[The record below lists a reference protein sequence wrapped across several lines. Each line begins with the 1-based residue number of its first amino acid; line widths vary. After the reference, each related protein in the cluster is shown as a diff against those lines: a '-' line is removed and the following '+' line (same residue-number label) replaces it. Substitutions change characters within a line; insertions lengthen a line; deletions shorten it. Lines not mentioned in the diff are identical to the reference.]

1 MDVSKA
7 DQLITRALDEND
19 EWLSVVPDD
28 YRRFSSVPIKIPF
41 FGILIMIFGFLVAW
55 NDGDASITK
64 PLPQQLYIILAGLGL
79 FLFSSILNKLQ
90 YKEIRWIQN
99 ERTFIVFKKG
109 IIGSIFLEMVYHV
122 EDGDKLSLDQET
134 LIQEALGHWED
145 SSDGESE
152 HKTETTYWLTI
163 ERSNGNLV
171 KTVLG
176 DDVLLGSKNQVS
188 EIKKFILSH
197 S

>member
-1 MDVSKA
+1 MDMSEA
-7 DQLITRALDEND
+7 DQLITRAIDEHN
-19 EWLSVVPDD
+19 EWLNVDFDD
-28 YRRFSSVPIKIPF
+28 YRRFSDVPVKVPL
-41 FGILIMIFGFLVAW
+41 FGILMMIFGFILGPL

-64 PLPQQLYIILAGLGL
+64 PLPEQLYIGLAGLGV
-79 FLFSSILNKLQ
+79 FLFSLILIKLQ
-90 YKEIRWIQN
+90 YKEIRWIKN
-99 ERTFIVFKKG
+99 ERTFIIFSKG
-109 IIGSIFLEMVYHV
+109 IGSHYLKMVYHV

-134 LIQEALGHWED
+134 LGHWED
-145 SSDGESE
+145 SPDDESE
-152 HKTETTYWLTI
+152 YKTETTYWLTI

-188 EIKKFILSH
+188 DIKKFILSH

>member
-1 MDVSKA
+1 MSKA
-7 DQLITRALDEND
+7 EQLITRAVDENN

-79 FLFSSILNKLQ
+79 FLFSLILNKLQ

-134 LIQEALGHWED
+134 LVQEALGHWED
-145 SSDGESE
+145 SPDGESE
-152 HKTETTYWLTI
+152 HKAETTYWLTI
-163 ERSNGNLV
+163 ERSNGKLV

>member
-1 MDVSKA
+1 MSKA
-7 DQLITRALDEND
+7 EQLITRAVDENN

-79 FLFSSILNKLQ
+79 FLFSLILNKLQ

-99 ERTFIVFKKG
+99 ERTFIVFNKG
-109 IIGSIFLEMVYHV
+109 IIGSIFPEMVYHV
-122 EDGDKLSLDQET
+122 EDGDKLSLYQEA
-134 LIQEALGHWED
+134 LVQEALGHWED
-145 SSDGESE
+145 SPDGESE
-152 HKTETTYWLTI
+152 YKTETTYWLTI
-163 ERSNGNLV
+163 KRSNGKLV

>member
-1 MDVSKA
+1 MSKA
-7 DQLITRALDEND
+7 EQLITRAVDENN

-134 LIQEALGHWED
+134 LVQETLGHWED

-152 HKTETTYWLTI
+152 YKTETTYWLTI

>member
-1 MDVSKA
+1 MSKA
-7 DQLITRALDEND
+7 EQLITRAFDENN

-28 YRRFSSVPIKIPF
+28 YRRISSIPIIIPF
-41 FGILIMIFGFLVAW
+41 FGILIMIIGIC
-55 NDGDASITK
+55 NDLDDALMMK
-64 PLPQQLYIILAGLGL
+64 PPPQQLYIILAGLGL
-79 FLFSSILNKLQ
+79 FLFSLLLIKLQ

-99 ERTFIVFKKG
+99 ERTFIVFNKG

-122 EDGDKLSLDQET
+122 EDGDKLSLGQET
-134 LIQEALGHWED
+134 LGHWED
-145 SSDGESE
+145 STDGESE
-152 HKTETTYWLTI
+152 YKTETTYWLTI

-188 EIKKFILSH
+188 DIKKFILSH

>member
-1 MDVSKA
+1 MSKS
-7 DQLITRALDEND
+7 DQLITRAIDEHI
-19 EWLSVVPDD
+19 EWLNVDFDD
-28 YRRFSSVPIKIPF
+28 YRRFSSVPVKVPF
-41 FGILIMIFGFLVAW
+41 FGILLIIFGFLVAW

-64 PLPQQLYIILAGLGL
+64 PLPQQLYIILSGLGL
-79 FLFSSILNKLQ
+79 FLFSLLLIKLQ

-99 ERTFIVFKKG
+99 ERTFIVFNKG

-134 LIQEALGHWED
+134 LVQEALGHWED
-145 SSDGESE
+145 SPDGESE
-152 HKTETTYWLTI
+152 HNAETTYWLTI
-163 ERSNGNLV
+163 ERSNGKLV

>member
-1 MDVSKA
+1 MSKA
-7 DQLITRALDEND
+7 EQLITRAVDENN

-79 FLFSSILNKLQ
+79 FLFSLILNKLQ

-99 ERTFIVFKKG
+99 ERTFIVFNKG

-134 LIQEALGHWED
+134 LVQETLGHWED

-152 HKTETTYWLTI
+152 YKTETTYWLTI

-188 EIKKFILSH
+188 DIRKFILSH
-197 S
+197 T

>member
-1 MDVSKA
+1 MSKA
-7 DQLITRALDEND
+7 EKLITRAVDENN

-134 LIQEALGHWED
+134 LGHWKD
-145 SSDGESE
+145 SPGGESSE
-152 HKTETTYWLTI
+152 YKEETTYWLTI

>member
-1 MDVSKA
+1 MSKA
-7 DQLITRALDEND
+7 EQLITRAVDENN

-79 FLFSSILNKLQ
+79 FLFSLILNKLQ

-99 ERTFIVFKKG
+99 ERTFIVFNKG

-122 EDGDKLSLDQET
+122 EDGDKLSLDKET
-134 LIQEALGHWED
+134 LGHWKY

-152 HKTETTYWLTI
+152 YKTDTTYWLTI

-188 EIKKFILSH
+188 DIKKFILSH

>member
-1 MDVSKA
+1 MSKA
-7 DQLITRALDEND
+7 EQLITRAIDENN

-28 YRRFSSVPIKIPF
+28 YKRFSSVPIKIPF

-79 FLFSSILNKLQ
+79 FLFSLILNKLQ

-99 ERTFIVFKKG
+99 ERTFIVFNKG

-134 LIQEALGHWED
+134 LVQEALGHWED
-145 SSDGESE
+145 SPDGESE
-152 HKTETTYWLTI
+152 HNAETTYWLTI
-163 ERSNGNLV
+163 ERSNGKLV

>member
-1 MDVSKA
+1 M
-7 DQLITRALDEND
+7 
-19 EWLSVVPDD
+19 
-28 YRRFSSVPIKIPF
+28 
-41 FGILIMIFGFLVAW
+41 
-55 NDGDASITK
+55 SI
-64 PLPQQLYIILAGLGL
+64 IIRI
-79 FLFSSILNKLQ
+79 SSI
-90 YKEIRWIQN
+90 
-99 ERTFIVFKKG
+99 RTSCIVPVNSNQIGISQVGISQVG

-134 LIQEALGHWED
+134 LGHWKD
-145 SSDGESE
+145 SPGGESSE
-152 HKTETTYWLTI
+152 YKEETTYWLTI

-188 EIKKFILSH
+188 DIKKFILSH

>member
-1 MDVSKA
+1 MSKA
-7 DQLITRALDEND
+7 EQLITRAIDENN

-79 FLFSSILNKLQ
+79 FLFSLILNKLQ

-134 LIQEALGHWED
+134 LVQEALGHWED
-145 SSDGESE
+145 SPDGESE
-152 HKTETTYWLTI
+152 HNAETTYWLTI
-163 ERSNGNLV
+163 ERSNGKLV

>member
-1 MDVSKA
+1 MSKTE
-7 DQLITRALDEND
+7 QLITRAFDENN

-28 YRRFSSVPIKIPF
+28 YRRISSIPILIPF
-41 FGILIMIFGFLVAW
+41 IGILIIIIGIY
-55 NDGDASITK
+55 NDLDDALMMK
-64 PLPQQLYIILAGLGL
+64 PPPQQLYTILAGLGL
-79 FLFSSILNKLQ
+79 FLFSFLLIKLQ

-99 ERTFIVFKKG
+99 EKTFIVFNKG

-122 EDGDKLSLDQET
+122 EDGDKLSLGQET
-134 LIQEALGHWED
+134 LGHWED
-145 SSDGESE
+145 STDGDSE
-152 HKTETTYWLTI
+152 YKTETTYWLTI

-176 DDVLLGSKNQVS
+176 DDVLLGAKNQVS
-188 EIKKFILSH
+188 DIKKFILSH

>member
-1 MDVSKA
+1 MDMSKA
-7 DQLITRALDEND
+7 DQLITRAIDEHN
-19 EWLSVVPDD
+19 EWLNVDFDD
-28 YRRFSSVPIKIPF
+28 YRRFSDVPVKVPL
-41 FGILIMIFGFLVAW
+41 FGILMMIFGFILGPL

-64 PLPQQLYIILAGLGL
+64 PLPEQLYIGLAGLGV
-79 FLFSSILNKLQ
+79 FLFSLILIKLQ
-90 YKEIRWIQN
+90 YKEIRWIKN
-99 ERTFIVFKKG
+99 ERTFIIFSKG
-109 IIGSIFLEMVYHV
+109 IGSHYLKMVYHV
-122 EDGDKLSLDQET
+122 EDGDKLSIDQET
-134 LIQEALGHWED
+134 LGHWED
-145 SSDGESE
+145 SPDGESE
-152 HKTETTYWLTI
+152 YKTETTYWLTI

>member
-1 MDVSKA
+1 MSKA
-7 DQLITRALDEND
+7 EQLITRAVDENN

-99 ERTFIVFKKG
+99 ERTFIVFNKG

-134 LIQEALGHWED
+134 LVQEALGHWED

-152 HKTETTYWLTI
+152 FKTETIYWLTI

-188 EIKKFILSH
+188 DIKKFILSH

>member
-1 MDVSKA
+1 MSKA
-7 DQLITRALDEND
+7 EQLITRAVDENN

-79 FLFSSILNKLQ
+79 FLFSLILNKLQ

-99 ERTFIVFKKG
+99 ERTFIVFNKG

-134 LIQEALGHWED
+134 LVQETLGHWED

-152 HKTETTYWLTI
+152 YKTETTYWLTI

>member
-1 MDVSKA
+1 MSKA
-7 DQLITRALDEND
+7 EQLITRAVDENN

-64 PLPQQLYIILAGLGL
+64 PLPQQLYIILVGLGL
-79 FLFSSILNKLQ
+79 FLFSLILNKLQ

-99 ERTFIVFKKG
+99 ERTFIVFNKG

-134 LIQEALGHWED
+134 LVQEALRHWED
-145 SSDGESE
+145 SPDDESE
-152 HKTETTYWLTI
+152 LKTETTYWLTI

-188 EIKKFILSH
+188 DIKKFILSH

>member
-1 MDVSKA
+1 MSKA
-7 DQLITRALDEND
+7 EQLITRAFDENN

-28 YRRFSSVPIKIPF
+28 YRRFSSVPIKIPL

-79 FLFSSILNKLQ
+79 FLFSLLLIKLQ

-99 ERTFIVFKKG
+99 ERTFIVFNKG

-134 LIQEALGHWED
+134 LGHWED
-145 SSDGESE
+145 SPSGESSE
-152 HKTETTYWLTI
+152 YKTETTYWLTI

-188 EIKKFILSH
+188 DIKKFILSH

>member
-1 MDVSKA
+1 MSKA
-7 DQLITRALDEND
+7 EQLITRAVEENN

-28 YRRFSSVPIKIPF
+28 YKRISSIPLIIPF
-41 FGILIMIFGFLVAW
+41 LGILIMIIGIY
-55 NDGDASITK
+55 NDLDDALMMK
-64 PLPQQLYIILAGLGL
+64 PPPQQLYTILAGLGL
-79 FLFSSILNKLQ
+79 FLFSFLLIKLQ

-99 ERTFIVFKKG
+99 ERTFIVFNKG

-122 EDGDKLSLDQET
+122 EDGDKLSLDRET
-134 LIQEALGHWED
+134 LGHWED
-145 SSDGESE
+145 SPDGESE
-152 HKTETTYWLTI
+152 YKTETTYWLTI

>member
-1 MDVSKA
+1 MSKA
-7 DQLITRALDEND
+7 EQLITRAVDENN

-134 LIQEALGHWED
+134 LVQETLGHWED

-152 HKTETTYWLTI
+152 YKTETTYWLTI

-188 EIKKFILSH
+188 DIKKFILSH

>member
-1 MDVSKA
+1 MSKA
-7 DQLITRALDEND
+7 ERLITRAFDENN

-79 FLFSSILNKLQ
+79 FLFSLILNKLQ

-99 ERTFIVFKKG
+99 ERTFIVFNKG

-134 LIQEALGHWED
+134 LGHWED
-145 SSDGESE
+145 SPDGESE
-152 HKTETTYWLTI
+152 YKTETTYWLTI
-163 ERSNGNLV
+163 KRSNGKLV

>member
-1 MDVSKA
+1 MSKTE
-7 DQLITRALDEND
+7 QLITRAFDENN

-28 YRRFSSVPIKIPF
+28 NKRISSIPLIIPF
-41 FGILIMIFGFLVAW
+41 LGILIMIIGIY
-55 NDGDASITK
+55 NDLDDALMMK
-64 PLPQQLYIILAGLGL
+64 PPPQQLYTILAGLGL
-79 FLFSSILNKLQ
+79 FLFSFLLIKLQ

-99 ERTFIVFKKG
+99 ERVFIVFNKG
-109 IIGSIFLEMVYHV
+109 ILGSIFLEMVYHV

-134 LIQEALGHWED
+134 LGHWED
-145 SSDGESE
+145 SPDGESE
-152 HKTETTYWLTI
+152 YKTETTYWLTI

>member
-1 MDVSKA
+1 
-7 DQLITRALDEND
+7 
-19 EWLSVVPDD
+19 
-28 YRRFSSVPIKIPF
+28 
-41 FGILIMIFGFLVAW
+41 
-55 NDGDASITK
+55 
-64 PLPQQLYIILAGLGL
+64 
-79 FLFSSILNKLQ
+79 
-90 YKEIRWIQN
+90 
-99 ERTFIVFKKG
+99 
-109 IIGSIFLEMVYHV
+109 MVYHV

-134 LIQEALGHWED
+134 LVQETLGHWED

-152 HKTETTYWLTI
+152 YKTETTYWLTI

-188 EIKKFILSH
+188 DIKKFILSH